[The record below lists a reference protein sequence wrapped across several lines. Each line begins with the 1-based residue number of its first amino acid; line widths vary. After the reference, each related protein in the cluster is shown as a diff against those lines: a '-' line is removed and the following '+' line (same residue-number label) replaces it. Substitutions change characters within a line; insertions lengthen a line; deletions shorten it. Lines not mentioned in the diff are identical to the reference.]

1 MLGKKKYAA
10 IGFSTL
16 LISGAACAVVL
27 PQEAARLGRD
37 LTPLGAEL
45 AGNADGSIPA
55 WDPSGP
61 PIPADFV
68 PGSDNYTNPY
78 AGEKPLFVIDG
89 SNWQEYADNLT
100 EGSKA
105 VFEKL
110 GQMVSEWMSTR
121 PNVIMWRPIGS
132 LQIPQRMPPY
142 LLW

>member
-68 PGSDNYTNPY
+68 YRAQTITPTPTPV
-78 AGEKPLFVIDG
+78 K
-89 SNWQEYADNLT
+89 
-100 EGSKA
+100 
-105 VFEKL
+105 
-110 GQMVSEWMSTR
+110 
-121 PNVIMWRPIGS
+121 S
-132 LQIPQRMPPY
+132 LCS
-142 LLW
+142 